1 MFIRADTGENK
12 KGRRLMAPGVLR
24 GIGFLV
30 PYSAPGYEI
39 QGREAVAY
47 LTFIV
52 DYYESLPDYSVFIHA
67 NENQWHNDFFGGKTN
82 KTLNNFRYQVADSQ
96 GYVNLRCST
105 DPGCPTSVN
114 PRDPTLQDTRHKD
127 VRLYL
132 ADIYMYLFQVP
143 YESVLENIGGVCC
156 AQFLVT
162 REQVL
167 WLFPNEELPE
177 KLIKRKERLFDL
189 AFRKFRGGSLRGK
202 SPLEGES
209 NAPSR
214 EAPVPAC
221 LAVCWLLR
229 FKGRY
234 RAFIYF
240 HTMNEFILDKDGQLR

>member
-127 VRLYL
+127 
-132 ADIYMYLFQVP
+132 
-143 YESVLENIGGVCC
+143 
-156 AQFLVT
+156 
-162 REQVL
+162 
-167 WLFPNEELPE
+167 FPNEELPE